1 MEDDFDVEF
10 EPTYSDMVANLKE
23 VRDEVETLDQDSL
36 IDELSGVQHN
46 LEGKESE
53 KVQRLIFKNHA
64 DVDLTEEEMEFLR
77 NIYVLYYSPFGLF
90 VDDAEEDEDEF

>member
-1 MEDDFDVEF
+1 VEDFFDDGF

-36 IDELSGVQHN
+36 IDEISGMQHN

-53 KVQRLIFKNHA
+53 KVQRLIFKAHA
-64 DVDLTEEEMEFLR
+64 DVDLTEKEMEFLQ
-77 NIYVLYYSPFGLF
+77 NVYVLYYSPFGLF
-90 VDDAEEDEDEF
+90 IDEADEDEF